1 MTLSG
6 RFAWLLWVFADI
18 YFLIG
23 FRSRIVVALDW
34 LWAYVTFRRGARIVL
49 AETGGAGWRS
59 RGQCPDACNGR
70 RGDQIMSTYDLVII
84 GSGAAAQAQA
94 RACVALGGRWRWSIT
109 VPSAGLAH
117 CAAAIQRR
125 CRSVALRRSTRRPAC
140 AGLVLWA
147 TRTD

>member
-70 RGDQIMSTYDLVII
+70 RGDQIMSMTSAICSDR
-84 GSGAAAQAQA
+84 A
-94 RACVALGGRWRWSIT
+94 RDFT
-109 VPSAGLAH
+109 HPP
-117 CAAAIQRR
+117 QRVDFR
-125 CRSVALRRSTRRPAC
+125 
-140 AGLVLWA
+140 
-147 TRTD
+147 

>member
-6 RFAWLLWVFADI
+6 GFAWLLWVFADI

-34 LWAYVTFRRGARIVL
+34 LWAYVTFRRGARIFL

-70 RGDQIMSTYDLVII
+70 RGDQIMSTYDLASWVRTSSGLNAEEVINLLGVAI
-84 GSGAAAQAQA
+84 RVAVSGP
-94 RACVALGGRWRWSIT
+94 RI
-109 VPSAGLAH
+109 
-117 CAAAIQRR
+117 
-125 CRSVALRRSTRRPAC
+125 
-140 AGLVLWA
+140 
-147 TRTD
+147 